1 MPDLL
6 ISSQYCA
13 GVPTGTIAPGD
24 SGGPSILRT
33 WNDGEQFTLVGVV
46 SGRHRVG
53 DAFYTFIQHE
63 QVLECFI
70 YWVLALMSISDPDMD
85 KD

>member
-1 MPDLL
+1 MYESSVGRSSLSRVLPDLL

-33 WNDGEQFTLVGVV
+33 WNDGEQFTLLGVV

-53 DAFYTFIQHE
+53 GAFYTFIQHE
-63 QVLECFI
+63 QVG
-70 YWVLALMSISDPDMD
+70 YISFFL
-85 KD
+85 